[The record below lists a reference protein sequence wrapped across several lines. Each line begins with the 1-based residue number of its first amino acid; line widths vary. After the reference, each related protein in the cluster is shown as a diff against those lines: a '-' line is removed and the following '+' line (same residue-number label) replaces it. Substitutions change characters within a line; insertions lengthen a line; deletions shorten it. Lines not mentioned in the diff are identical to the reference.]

1 MVYQNTFTYT
11 SVVVLHN
18 EVTVEILPEGSM
30 CYNFNQA
37 VVPVEI
43 SLQLEGVYMVEITAY
58 GMQEEVLLT
67 WVCYPSSP
75 RSIFIVFMPFLYIL

>member
-11 SVVVLHN
+11 SVVVLQN
-18 EVTVEILPEGSM
+18 EVTVEISPEGCL

-43 SLQLEGVYMVEITAY
+43 SLQLEGIYMVEITAY

-67 WVCYPSSP
+67 WVRFPNNL
-75 RSIFIVFMPFLYIL
+75 RNILCNCITI